1 MARKKNTDY
10 LSSALRR
17 EIRKMIFEQFQSL
30 DEFQRQTGVNKS
42 TLSRI
47 ITGERTDCML
57 STLGQ
62 IAKALGKKIQVKFE

>member
-1 MARKKNTDY
+1 
-10 LSSALRR
+10 
-17 EIRKMIFEQFQSL
+17 MIFEKYKSL

-42 TLSRI
+42 TLSRL

-62 IAKALGKKIQVKFE
+62 IAKALGKKMSVKFE